1 MNHKYNTLTVTKWRY
16 SMQCRFFKKNNSY
29 RVFPIL
35 IAAVVCCW
43 LLMPVPVSANDAEQ
57 DSITHKVSVDV
68 MLVPIF
74 VVSPEGEPV
83 YDLKKEDFE
92 LYANGIPIQISEFVQ
107 FNFEN
112 KQEVSEVVK
121 VKAREMEA
129 KQPERAVFIVIDSVF
144 NSFFGYRRSK
154 EIADDIIKNG
164 SPGDMFIVM
173 ENRAGG
179 GLRHIAGPD
188 ENRDNIIKEIDKLKL
203 PSGNWD
209 RNLNLTREWNILSDS
224 NFYDPTEI
232 SAQLE
237 NLTNKSRFM
246 EQNAYKNQVQHFS
259 DFLVQF
265 KYALKTITRPKVV
278 FLISE
283 GIDKAAFR
291 ILQEP
296 EKVPTYDKSTS
307 ALTKGEETVDK
318 RKDFQDSRLF
328 KDLQEIV
335 KAMNEGGSVLYTIN
349 PGRIRE
355 DEEASGEMSL
365 KFLATES
372 GGQYIAGV
380 DTTKIIKKVKTTT
393 AAYYELAFTPTPDM
407 SREITIDV
415 KCKRPGIKV
424 NSFRKTERTKPY
436 YRMDIVE
443 KKLFALNT
451 VTGGSWSR
459 IVGKVVRIKYRSLRD
474 EKQGNE
480 VISLLEIPL
489 PPKMKGRELDLFY
502 VQIDPQTGKANIE
515 LLTQTLKDRA
525 NIIVRKRENK
535 KDFFVIIEPVFTYC
549 IYNQV

>member
-1 MNHKYNTLTVTKWRY
+1 MINV
-16 SMQCRFFKKNNSY
+16 FFKKMNFY
-29 RVFPIL
+29 RVLPVIMATALF
-35 IAAVVCCW
+35 CW
-43 LLMPVPVSANDAEQ
+43 LLMPVSASDNDAEQ
-57 DSITHKVSVDV
+57 DTITHKVTVDV

-83 YDLKKEDFE
+83 FDLKKEDFE
-92 LYANGIPIQISEFVQ
+92 LYANGTPIEIAEFVQ

-112 KQEVSEVVK
+112 REVVNEEVA
-121 VKAREMEA
+121 VKNREMEV

-154 EIADDIIKNG
+154 QIANDIIKNG

-179 GLRHIAGPD
+179 GLRYIAGPD
-188 ENRDNIIKEIDKLKL
+188 ENRNNIIKEIDKLKL
-203 PSGNWD
+203 PTGNWD
-209 RNLNLTREWNILSDS
+209 RNLNLTREWNILADT
-224 NFYDPTEI
+224 NFYDPAEI
-232 SAQLE
+232 SAGLE
-237 NLTNKSRFM
+237 NLVNKSRFM
-246 EQNAYKNQVQHFS
+246 EKNAYQNQVHHFS

-283 GIDKAAFR
+283 GIEKAAFK

-296 EKVPTYDKSTS
+296 EKVPAYDKSTS
-307 ALTKGEETVDK
+307 ALTKEEEGVDK
-318 RKDFQDSRLF
+318 KKDFQDPRLF
-328 KDLQEIV
+328 KDLQEVV

-349 PGRIRE
+349 PGRVRE

-365 KFLATES
+365 KFLANES

-393 AAYYELAFTPTPDM
+393 AAYYELAFTPTPEMRKD
-407 SREITIDV
+407 IDIEV
-415 KCKRPGIKV
+415 RCKRPGLKV

-480 VISLLEIPL
+480 IISLIEIPL

-515 LLTQTLKDRA
+515 LLTQTLKERA

-549 IYNQV
+549 VYNQV

>member
-1 MNHKYNTLTVTKWRY
+1 MIDG
-16 SMQCRFFKKNNSY
+16 FFKKMNSY
-29 RVFPIL
+29 RAFAIL
-35 IAAVVCCW
+35 MAAVVFCW
-43 LLMPVPVSANDAEQ
+43 LLIPVTASGNDAEQ
-57 DSITHKVSVDV
+57 DTITHKVTVDV

-74 VVSPEGEPV
+74 VVSPEGNPV
-83 YDLKKEDFE
+83 FDLKKEDFE
-92 LYANGIPIQISEFVQ
+92 LYANGTPIEISEFVQ
-107 FNFEN
+107 FNFEDR
-112 KQEVSEVVK
+112 QEVSEEVT
-121 VKAREMEA
+121 VKARDMEV
-129 KQPERAVFIVIDSVF
+129 KQPERAIFIVIDSVF
-144 NSFFGYRRSK
+144 NSFFGYRRAK

-188 ENRDNIIKEIDKLKL
+188 EDKNNIVKEIDKLKL

-209 RNLNLTREWNILSDS
+209 RNLNLTREWNILADT
-224 NFYDPTEI
+224 NFYDPAEI
-232 SAQLE
+232 SAGLE
-237 NLTNKSRFM
+237 NLVNKNRFM
-246 EQNAYKNQVQHFS
+246 EKNAYKNQVHHFS

-283 GIDKAAFR
+283 GIDKAAFK

-296 EKVPTYDKSTS
+296 EKVPEYDKSTS
-307 ALTKGEETVDK
+307 ALTRGEEGAEK
-318 RKDFQDSRLF
+318 KKDFQDPRLF
-328 KDLQEIV
+328 KDLQEVV

-365 KFLATES
+365 KFLANES

-393 AAYYELAFTPTPDM
+393 AAYYELAFAPTPEM
-407 SREITIDV
+407 RKEIDIEV
-415 KCKRPGIKV
+415 KCKRPGLKV
-424 NSFRKTERTKPY
+424 NSFRKTERSKPY
-436 YRMDIVE
+436 YRMDMVE

-474 EKQGNE
+474 EKQGGE
-480 VISLLEIPL
+480 IISLLEIPL

-549 IYNQV
+549 VYNQV

>member
-1 MNHKYNTLTVTKWRY
+1 MIDV
-16 SMQCRFFKKNNSY
+16 FFKKKNFY
-29 RVFPIL
+29 RAFPVL
-35 IAAVVCCW
+35 MAAAVFCW
-43 LLMPVPVSANDAEQ
+43 LLIPVTASGNDAEQ
-57 DSITHKVSVDV
+57 EPITHKVTVDV

-74 VVSPEGEPV
+74 VISPEGNPV
-83 YDLKKEDFE
+83 FDLKKEDFE
-92 LYANGIPIQISEFVQ
+92 LYANGTPIEISEFVQ

-112 KQEVSEVVK
+112 QQEVSEEVT
-121 VKAREMEA
+121 VKAREEL
-129 KQPERAVFIVIDSVF
+129 KQPERAIFIVIDSVF

-154 EIADDIIKNG
+154 EIAGDIIKNG
-164 SPGDMFIVM
+164 APGDMFIVM

-188 ENRDNIIKEIDKLKL
+188 ENRNNIIKEIDKLKL
-203 PSGNWD
+203 PTGNWD
-209 RNLNLTREWNILSDS
+209 KNLNLTREWNILADT
-224 NFYDPTEI
+224 NFYDPAEI
-232 SAQLE
+232 SAGLE
-237 NLTNKSRFM
+237 NLVNKSRFM
-246 EQNAYKNQVQHFS
+246 EKNAYKNQVQHFS

-296 EKVPTYDKSTS
+296 EKVPAYDKSTS
-307 ALTKGEETVDK
+307 ALTRGEEGVEK
-318 RKDFQDSRLF
+318 SKNFQDPRLF
-328 KDLQEIV
+328 KDLLQVV

-365 KFLATES
+365 KFMADES

-380 DTTKIIKKVKTTT
+380 DTTKIIKQVKTTT
-393 AAYYELAFTPTPDM
+393 AAYYELAFAPTPEM
-407 SREITIDV
+407 RREIDIQV
-415 KCKRPGIKV
+415 KCKRPGLTV

-436 YRMDIVE
+436 YRMDVVE

-474 EKQGNE
+474 EKQGSE
-480 VISLLEIPL
+480 IISLLEIPL

-549 IYNQV
+549 VYNQV